1 MEEVEKANPYRDGST
16 GRFTSG
22 GGGAGGSGGGG
33 SKGGKKKK
41 LSRQE
46 DKKVTDLSIE
56 LFNLKQSMPLS
67 VRQGKKG
74 PAQRLYAATFSS
86 IVDQAASVLDTTPR
100 EAFGELNRRMGVEG

>member
-1 MEEVEKANPYRDGST
+1 MEDLEKANPYRDGST
-16 GRFTSG
+16 GRFTTG

-33 SKGGKKKK
+33 SKGGKKK

-56 LFNLKQSMPLS
+56 LFNLKQTMPLS

-74 PAQRLYAATFSS
+74 PAQRLYSATFTS
-86 IVDQAASVLDTTPR
+86 IVDQAAGILDTTPK
-100 EAFGELNRRMGVEG
+100 EAFGELNRRMGVGD